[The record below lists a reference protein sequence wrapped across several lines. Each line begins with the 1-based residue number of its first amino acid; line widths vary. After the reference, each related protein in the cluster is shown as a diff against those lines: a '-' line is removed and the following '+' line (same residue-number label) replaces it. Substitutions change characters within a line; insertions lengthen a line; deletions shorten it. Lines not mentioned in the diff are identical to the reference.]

1 MMLTGCITYICL
13 AKLIKSNNMRK
24 LLFLMIS
31 LLLFNV
37 QAWTQT
43 KEVTG
48 KVTDAKDGSGI
59 SGASITVKGSRIATK
74 TDDKGFFKLSV
85 PSSAKTLI
93 ITSIGFKTTEV
104 AITEGM
110 VDVALQTEET
120 QIGEIVVTGYSTKT
134 KRSNTGSAVTVAVDD
149 IRNQPIASFDQLLQ
163 GQAAGL
169 NVKAGTGQPGRG
181 ADVVIRGQGSINGA
195 TTPLYIIDGVEV
207 RPGDFSTMNP
217 GDFESVTVL
226 KDAAS
231 TSIYGSRGANG
242 VIVVTTKKGK
252 SGRTKFS
259 YDAQFGISRLPK
271 NKLELMN
278 TQEKLD
284 FEIDIAGNPW
294 GWTPTDVTELRKINT
309 DWNDI
314 VFRDGKVQS
323 HQLSAS
329 GGTDKTT
336 FYTSFGT
343 YNEEGITINTGIKRY
358 TGRLNIAHAENRLK
372 MGINLTG
379 GWSNFRGTGEGNQS
393 VGAPLNTVLWALPY
407 EVNKN
412 PDGSYYNSIQFP
424 FWLNPEEELNVNGDN
439 SWQLK
444 STGNIYLE
452 YKIPGV
458 KNLTYR
464 INAGGDFSQ
473 IESFAITNNGT
484 QAAQQSGQLTASFRN
499 EGILARGYDRRFR
512 GTITNSLVYK
522 TFLDAKED
530 HNLTAGLYTEY
541 IRRNGRSFNFEAYGL
556 LNPFRNEAGLVAGTA
571 ANGYIPVVGGGFPQD
586 NAISSFFGNVDYSF
600 KNKYFLSLSGRTD
613 GSSRLSPDNR
623 WTQYGSVGAA
633 WILSEE
639 DFLRSSFVNF
649 LKLKASYG
657 AVGNSEGIG
666 DFPYLLQYGRGTY
679 NGNGTL
685 NINRLGNPELTWEK
699 RKTANIGIDFEILK
713 SRIRGTVEYYNSLT
727 KGLYFAPFVP
737 ATSGGLG
744 NILTNGGD
752 MANSG
757 IDLSLGFKIVNGKNF
772 RWSIDAN
779 YNYNKNTIKSLPN
792 NQDFQLY
799 QSFQALKVG
808 KPFGSFYLVEFVGV
822 NPANG
827 NSQYR
832 RQSDKSITEIY
843 DANDLTVLGTSYAP
857 HTGGLTNTISFKGL
871 ELSTFF
877 VFNYGNYVYNNAR
890 FNVEFYQYTT
900 SGFAKNGLKA
910 WTTPGQITNF
920 PRIDEATE
928 GQTTRFLEKGDFW
941 RLRNVMLSYTFP
953 TKLLGKIKIQGLRIF
968 VQGQNLYTFHNFQ
981 GWDPE
986 VSTVVNSD
994 AGSNA
999 AVSGAQYPVL
1009 RSITAGINVTF

>member
-1 MMLTGCITYICL
+1 
-13 AKLIKSNNMRK
+13 MRK
-24 LLFLMIS
+24 LLFLVIS
-31 LLLFNV
+31 LMTIGQV
-37 QAWTQT
+37 WAQT

-48 KVTDAKDGSGI
+48 KVTDEKDGSAI
-59 SGASITVKGSRIATK
+59 NGATVTVKGTTSATK
-74 TDDKGFFKLSV
+74 TDVQGMFKLTV
-85 PSSAKTLI
+85 PANAKFLVI
-93 ITSIGFKTTEV
+93 SNIGFKPVEV
-104 AITEGM
+104 SIADGM
-110 VDVALQTEET
+110 INVLLQTAET
-120 QIGEIVVTGYSTKT
+120 QISEIVVTGYATKT
-134 KRSNTGSAVTVAVDD
+134 KRSSTGSAVTVAVDD
-149 IRNQPIASFDQLLQ
+149 IRTQPVASFEQILQ

-169 NVKAGTGQPGRG
+169 NVKAGSGQPGRG
-181 ADVVIRGQGSINGA
+181 ADVVIRGQGSINGS

-207 RPGDFSTMNP
+207 RPGDFSTMNQ
-217 GDFESVTVL
+217 GDFESVTIL

-231 TSIYGSRGANG
+231 TAIYGSRGANG

-252 SGRTKFS
+252 SGKTRFS
-259 YDAQFGISRLPK
+259 YDAQYGISRLPA

-284 FEIDIAGNPW
+284 FEMNIAGNPW
-294 GWTPTDVTELRKINT
+294 GWTAAQVADFRKVNT
-309 DWNDI
+309 DWNDL

-336 FYTSFGT
+336 FYTSVGI
-343 YNEEGITINTGIKRY
+343 YDEEGITINTGLKRY
-358 TGRLNIAHAENRLK
+358 TGRLNVAHSDNNIK
-372 MGINLTG
+372 MGVNLTG

-407 EVNKN
+407 ELNKN
-412 PDGSYYNSIQFP
+412 PDGTFYNSAQFP
-424 FWLNPEEELNVNGDN
+424 FWINPVEKLTVNGDN

-444 STGNIYLE
+444 LNGNAFFE
-452 YKIPGV
+452 YKLPWI

-464 INAGGDFSQ
+464 FNAGGDFSQ
-473 IESFAITNNGT
+473 IESFNITNLGT
-484 QAAQQSGQLTASFRN
+484 QGADQTGQLTAAFRG
-499 EGILARGYDRRFR
+499 EGVLGRGYDRRFR
-512 GTITNSLVYK
+512 STITNSLTYK
-522 TFLDAKED
+522 TFLDSKED
-530 HNLTAGLYTEY
+530 HSINVGLFNEF
-541 IRRNGRSFNFEAYGL
+541 IKRSGRNFNFEAYGL

-586 NAISSFFGNVDYSF
+586 NTISSFFGTVDYAF
-600 KNKYFLSLSGRTD
+600 KNKYYLSLTGRTD
-613 GSSRLSPDNR
+613 GSSRLSPANR

-639 DFLRSSFVNF
+639 NFFKVEVINF
-649 LKLKASYG
+649 LKFKASYG

-685 NINRLGNPELTWEK
+685 NINRLGNPDLTWEK
-699 RKTANIGIDFEILK
+699 RRTANFGIDFEIFK
-713 SRIRGTVEYYNSLT
+713 SRIRGSVEYYNSLT

-737 ATSGGLG
+737 ATSGGNG
-744 NILTNGGD
+744 NVLTNGGD
-752 MANSG
+752 MANNG
-757 IDLSLGFKIVNGKNF
+757 FDVTLGFKIVEGKNF
-772 RWSIDAN
+772 RWSVDAN

-808 KPFGSFYLVEFVGV
+808 KPFGSFYLVEFAGV

-827 NSQYR
+827 NSQYVK
-832 RQSDKSITEIY
+832 QSDKSLTEIY
-843 DANDLTVLGTSYAP
+843 DANDLAVLGTSYAP
-857 HTGGLTNTISFKGL
+857 HTGGLTNTIGYKGL

-900 SGFAKNGLKA
+900 SGFAKNGLNA
-910 WTTPGQITNF
+910 WTAPGQVTNF

-928 GQTTRFLEKGDFW
+928 AQTTRFLEKGDFL
-941 RLRNVMLSYTFP
+941 RLRNVMLSYNFP
-953 TKLLGKIKIQGLRIF
+953 KTLLNKVKIQGLRIF
-968 VQGQNLYTFHNFQ
+968 VQGQNLYTWHNFQ

-1009 RSITAGINVTF
+1009 RSVTAGINLTF